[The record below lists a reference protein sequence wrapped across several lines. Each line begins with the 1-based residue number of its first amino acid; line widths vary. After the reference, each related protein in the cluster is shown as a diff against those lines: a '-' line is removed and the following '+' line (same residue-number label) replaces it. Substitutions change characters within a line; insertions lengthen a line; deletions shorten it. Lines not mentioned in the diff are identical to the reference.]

1 MNYIDHIKLHHSLV
15 SFSESKS
22 IFYVSL
28 WNGVLRDGKIDD
40 IDIHFFEAKNPIIIN
55 GSLSFHNNNS
65 IKNIFLTPTQLSH
78 LSLLFP
84 KSH

>member
-22 IFYVSL
+22 IFYISL
-28 WNGVLRDGKIDD
+28 WNGVLRDGRIDD
-40 IDIHFFEAKNPIIIN
+40 IDILFVEAKNPIIFN
-55 GSLSFHNNNS
+55 GYLSFHNNNS
-65 IKNIFLTPTQLSH
+65 IKNIFLTPTQLTH

-84 KSH
+84 QSH